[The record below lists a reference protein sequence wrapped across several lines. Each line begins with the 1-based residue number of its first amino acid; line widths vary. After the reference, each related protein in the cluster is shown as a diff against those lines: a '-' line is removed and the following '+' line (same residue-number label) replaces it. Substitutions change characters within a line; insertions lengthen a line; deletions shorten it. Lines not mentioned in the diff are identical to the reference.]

1 MRGLEMHA
9 LISVYD
15 KTNIITF
22 AKSLAESGVQLV
34 STGGTH
40 KLLSE
45 EASLL
50 VTPVAEVTQSP
61 EMLDGRVK
69 TLHPRIHGGILA
81 LRDSEDHMQ
90 QLKDHAIDPID
101 IVVSNLYPFE
111 QVSSTPGVTIKEA
124 VENIDIGGPSMV
136 RAAAKNFPS
145 VIIVIDPND
154 YEWIGER
161 IRDNKP
167 ISFNERR
174 SLAAKA
180 FQHVALY
187 DTLVSSYLND
197 DESLPLELTLA
208 YRQKY
213 TLRYGENPHQK
224 AAVYSKVQSS
234 GGLSWATQI
243 QGKELSFNNILD
255 AEAAWNTVSDFNA
268 DTVAIIKH
276 HNPCG
281 LASDSDQPT
290 AYTRAFEGDPVS
302 AYGGIVAFNRT
313 VTEETCK
320 AFGAT
325 FYEVVVAPSYT
336 PQALTVLQRRKNLRV
351 LEVTLAEKDL
361 DYRFIPG
368 GLLIQDADIM
378 EEDPTT
384 WQIMTKEQP
393 SEKQLED
400 MKFAWRAAKHVKSNA
415 IVLASTQT
423 LLGMGAGQPNR
434 VTSIHLA
441 IRAAGEK
448 ATGSVLASD
457 AMFPFP
463 DNVEAA
469 FAGGVGAIVQPGGSI
484 RDAEIIEAADKLS
497 IPMVFT
503 GVRHFKH

>member
-1 MRGLEMHA
+1 MHA

-15 KTNIITF
+15 KTNIIPF
-22 AKSLAESGVQLV
+22 AKSLAKSGVQLV
-34 STGGTH
+34 STGGTQ
-40 KLLSE
+40 KLLTE
-45 EASLL
+45 EASLA

-81 LRDSEDHMQ
+81 LRDSKDHMQ
-90 QLKDHAIDPID
+90 QLQDYSINPID

-111 QVSSTPGVTIKEA
+111 EVSSKSGVTLSEV

-136 RAAAKNFPS
+136 RAAAKNFAS
-145 VIIVIDPND
+145 VLIIIDPED
-154 YEWIGER
+154 YEWISDR
-161 IRDNKP
+161 ISSNQI
-167 ISFNERR
+167 ISFDERK

-197 DESLPLELTLA
+197 ETTLPVELTLA

-213 TLRYGENPHQK
+213 TLRYGENPHQN

-234 GGLSWATQI
+234 GGLSWATQV

-255 AEAAWNTVSDFNA
+255 AEAAWNTVTDFDT

-281 LASDSDQPT
+281 LASHKEQVT
-290 AYTRAFEGDPVS
+290 AYTRAFEGDPIS
-302 AYGGIVAFNRT
+302 AYGGIVAFNRI
-313 VTEETCK
+313 VDGATCQ
-320 AFGAT
+320 AFGST
-325 FYEVVVAPSYT
+325 FYEVVIAPGYT
-336 PQALTVLQRRKNLRV
+336 PEALQVLERRKNLRV
-351 LEVTLAEKDL
+351 LIAEETDTNL
-361 DYRFIPG
+361 DYRFILG
-368 GLLIQDADIM
+368 GLLIQSADII
-378 EEDPTT
+378 EEDVTT
-384 WQIMTKEQP
+384 WQVVTTQKP
-393 SEKQLED
+393 TVKQFED
-400 MKFAWRAAKHVKSNA
+400 MKFAWQAAKHVKSNA
-415 IVLASTQT
+415 IVLAGDQT

-441 IRAAGEK
+441 IRAAGEQ
-448 ATGSVLASD
+448 AANSVLASD

-469 FAGGVGAIVQPGGSI
+469 AAGGIGAIVQPGGSI
-484 RDAEIIEAADKLS
+484 RDAEIIEAANQLS

-503 GVRHFKH
+503 GIRHFKH

>member
-1 MRGLEMHA
+1 MHA

-15 KTNIITF
+15 KTNIIPF

-34 STGGTH
+34 STGGTQ
-40 KLLSE
+40 KLLTE

-81 LRDSEDHMQ
+81 LRDSEDHMR

-101 IVVSNLYPFE
+101 VVVSNLYPFE
-111 QVSSTPGVTIKEA
+111 QVSSIPGVTIKEV

-161 IRDNKP
+161 IRSNKT
-167 ISFNERR
+167 ISFNERK

-197 DESLPLELTLA
+197 DEALPLELTLA

-255 AEAAWNTVSDFNA
+255 AEAAWNTVSDFKA

-281 LASDSDQPT
+281 LASDLDQPT
-290 AYTRAFEGDPVS
+290 AYARAFEGDPVS

-313 VTEETCK
+313 VSGETCK
-320 AFGAT
+320 GFGST
-325 FYEVVVAPSYT
+325 FYEVVVAPGYT
-336 PQALTVLQRRKNLRV
+336 PEALQVLQRRKNLRV
-351 LEVTLAEKDL
+351 LEVAQTEKDF

-368 GLLIQDADIM
+368 GLLIQSADII
-378 EEDPTT
+378 EEDATT
-384 WQIMTKEQP
+384 WQIVTKERP
-393 SEKQLED
+393 SAEQLED
-400 MKFAWRAAKHVKSNA
+400 MKFAWQAAKHVKSNA
-415 IVLASTQT
+415 IVLASSQT

-448 ATGSVLASD
+448 AAGSVLASD

-469 FAGGVGAIVQPGGSI
+469 SAGGVGAIVQPGGSI